1 MNQLH
6 PQGIELI
13 TDIQTTIFIPQQ
25 FYSKYI
31 YSEAKT
37 RWISE
42 QAQVQHDNTKPQV
55 WWSANGAKPL

>member
-55 WWSANGAKPL
+55 